1 MNHHT
6 KKSLIFSILALVAM
20 AIGVIV
26 FILICDSISDSI
38 SRPVEDEIGLATLG
52 KVLAV
57 FAGAIATIIVGI
69 VDSVFTSLF
78 VYMFAY
84 FSHRNA
90 KLALETGGDA
100 TTAPKTLKILS
111 LIQMIV
117 AAIIAIAG
125 GLLIIGIFSFM

>member
-1 MNHHT
+1 MNHYT
-6 KKSLIFSILALVAM
+6 KKSLIHCILSFAAL
-20 AIGVIV
+20 AIGIAV
-26 FILICDSISDSI
+26 FVMISNSISESWNQ
-38 SRPVEDEIGLATLG
+38 PVDNEAGLGEIGKAFAVIAG
-52 KVLAV
+52 MFMVLV
-57 FAGAIATIIVGI
+57 VGI
-69 VDSVFTSLF
+69 IDSVFTSLF
-78 VYMFAY
+78 VYMFAC

-125 GLLIIGIFSFM
+125 GLLIIGIFAFM

>member
-6 KKSLIFSILALVAM
+6 KKSLIFSILSFAAM

-26 FILICDSISDSI
+26 FILVCDSISDSV
-38 SRPVEDEIGLATLG
+38 SRPVEDENGLATLG

-84 FSHRNA
+84 FSHEHAKNA
-90 KLALETGGDA
+90 IDA
-100 TTAPKTLKILS
+100 CFDDSTASKTLRIIS
-111 LIQMIV
+111 IIEMVIAAIV
-117 AAIIAIAG
+117 ALF
-125 GLLIIGIFSFM
+125 GLLLIFLLFSF

>member
-1 MNHHT
+1 MNHYT
-6 KKSLIFSILALVAM
+6 KKSLIHCILSFAAL
-20 AIGVIV
+20 AIGIAV
-26 FILICDSISDSI
+26 FVMISNSITESWNQ
-38 SRPVEDEIGLATLG
+38 PVDNEAGLGEIGKAFAVIAGMLM
-52 KVLAV
+52 VLI
-57 FAGAIATIIVGI
+57 AGII
-69 VDSVFTSLF
+69 DSVFTSLF
-78 VYMFAY
+78 VYTFAY

-125 GLLIIGIFSFM
+125 GLLIIGIFAFM